1 MPRPCIPA
9 VLLAL
14 AAAATPLPLQA
25 APPGRSLEQELRQ
38 VTLALQRVWQRDPV
52 SAGRPFPA
60 VRLEAA
66 IDPRACP
73 AAPFLASRALLL
85 ACPAPAELLLDRQEL
100 ESNRAVFEAGA
111 VAFVVA
117 YGLGQLLGSPLPP
130 GAPAPAATAGLQAA
144 CRAGTLL
151 AASALSDQPT
161 QRQWLEASIRTA
173 AQGLD
178 SSAAGQLGTA
188 PQRAYAVLTGIGGT
202 PLDCSAAAMAR
213 LAADQVPIDP
223 DLGTRGPGSLG
234 LEVACR
240 QPPACPRR
248 LQSGLGGV

>member
-1 MPRPCIPA
+1 MPRPCVPA

-25 APPGRSLEQELRQ
+25 APPGSSLEQELRE
-38 VTLALQRVWQRDPV
+38 VTTALQRVWQHDPV

-66 IDPRACP
+66 IDPRTCP
-73 AAPFLASRALLL
+73 AAPFPASLPVLL
-85 ACPAPAELLLDRQEL
+85 ACPDPGELLLDRQEL
-100 ESNRAVFEAGA
+100 ERNRALFEAGA

-151 AASALSDQPT
+151 AATDRGDRQALG
-161 QRQWLEASIRTA
+161 QWLEAAIRTA

-178 SSAAGQLGTA
+178 SSAVGQLGTA
-188 PQRAYAVLTGIGGT
+188 PQRAYALLTGIGGT
-202 PLDCSAAAMAR
+202 PFDCSSAAMAR
-213 LAADQVPIDP
+213 LAAGQVPIDP

-234 LEVACR
+234 LEVTCR

-248 LQSGLGGV
+248 LALQGP

>member
-1 MPRPCIPA
+1 MPRPCVPA
-9 VLLAL
+9 ALLAL

-25 APPGRSLEQELRQ
+25 APPGSSLEQELREA
-38 VTLALQRVWQRDPV
+38 TLALQRVWQHDPV

-66 IDPRACP
+66 IDPKTCP
-73 AAPFLASRALLL
+73 AAPFPASRALLL
-85 ACPAPAELLLDRQEL
+85 VCPAPGELLLDRQAL

-130 GAPAPAATAGLQAA
+130 GAEAPAATAGLQAA

-151 AASALSDQPT
+151 AGTVRGDRQAQG
-161 QRQWLEASIRTA
+161 QWLEAAIRTA

-178 SSAAGQLGTA
+178 SSASGQLGTA
-188 PQRAYAVLTGIGGT
+188 PQRAYAVLSGIGST
-202 PLDCSAAAMAR
+202 ELDCSSAAMAR
-213 LAADQVPIDP
+213 LAAGQVPVDP
-223 DLGTRGPGSLG
+223 HLGTRGFSVGMELF
-234 LEVACR
+234 CR
-240 QPPACPRR
+240 QPPSCPRR
-248 LQSGLGGV
+248 LRLDSL

>member
-14 AAAATPLPLQA
+14 ATSATPLPLQA
-25 APPGRSLEQELRQ
+25 APPGRSLEQELRE
-38 VTLALQRVWQRDPV
+38 VTTALQRVWQHDPL

-60 VRLEAA
+60 VRLVAA
-66 IDPRACP
+66 IDPKTCP
-73 AAPFLASRALLL
+73 AASFPASRALLL
-85 ACPAPAELLLDRQEL
+85 ACPASGELLLDRQEL

-130 GAPAPAATAGLQAA
+130 GAPVPAATAGLQAA

-151 AASALSDQPT
+151 AATNRGDRQA
-161 QRQWLEASIRTA
+161 QRQWLEAAIRTA

-213 LAADQVPIDP
+213 LAAGQVPIDP

-248 LQSGLGGV
+248 LALQGP